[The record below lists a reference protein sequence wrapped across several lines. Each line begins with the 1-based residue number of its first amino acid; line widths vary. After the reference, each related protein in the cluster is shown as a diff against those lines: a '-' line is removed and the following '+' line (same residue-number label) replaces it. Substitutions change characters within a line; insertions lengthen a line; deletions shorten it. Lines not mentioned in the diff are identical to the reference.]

1 MPHWGAALLIGRWA
15 SRRTESMGI
24 ATVVLSILLA
34 AAFAM
39 AGASKIAG
47 VAQMRESATH
57 LKVPWSQYRLIGV
70 AEVAGAAGLLIGLAV
85 HFLGALAAICLALL
99 MAGAVLFHRRA
110 SDPPAAMAPAAAL
123 LVLSLVLVVLRI
135 STF

>member
-1 MPHWGAALLIGRWA
+1 
-15 SRRTESMGI
+15 MGI
-24 ATVVLSILLA
+24 AIVVLSILLA

-47 VAQMRESATH
+47 VAQMRESAAH

-70 AEVAGAAGLLIGLAV
+70 AEVAGAAGLLIGLKV
-85 HFLGALAAICLALL
+85 HFLGALAAICLTAL

-110 SDPPAAMAPAAAL
+110 GDPPAAMAPAAVL
-123 LVLSLVLVVLRI
+123 LVLSLVLVVLRL
-135 STF
+135 TA